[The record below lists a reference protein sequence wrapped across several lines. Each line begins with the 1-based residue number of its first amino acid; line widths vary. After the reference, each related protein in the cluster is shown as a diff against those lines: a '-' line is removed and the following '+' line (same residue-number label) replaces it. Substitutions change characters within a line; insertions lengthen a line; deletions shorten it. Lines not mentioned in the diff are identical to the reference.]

1 MLYKMPPDMTKLL
14 MSMSTMTSIMFT
26 QMKHPLAMGM
36 MLLMQTTMVCI
47 ISGTMYSSFWFSY
60 ILFMI
65 MIGGMLVLFMYMTSL
80 ASNEMFSP
88 SNKMMSITLMMMLPL
103 MFMMPNVINNKEMN
117 MHNSMME
124 NDILTSTTVMYNQM
138 MGTMTTLLVLYMLMT
153 LIVVVNIIN
162 VSKGPL
168 RQMN

>member
-1 MLYKMPPDMTKLL
+1 MTKLL
-14 MSMSTMTSIMFT
+14 MSTSTLTSIMFT

-36 MLLMQTTMVCI
+36 MLLIQTTMVCI

-65 MIGGMLVLFMYMTSL
+65 MVGGMLVLFMYMTSL

-88 SNKMMSITLMMMLPL
+88 SNKMLMTMTVLTPAIVYI
-103 MFMMPNVINNKEMN
+103 MPTVTNNKEMN
-117 MHNSMME
+117 MHNTMME
-124 NDILTSTTVMYNQM
+124 SEVTTTTTVMYNST

-162 VSKGPL
+162 VSSGPL
-168 RQMN
+168 RHTN

>member
-1 MLYKMPPDMTKLL
+1 MTKLL
-14 MSMSTMTSIMFT
+14 MSLSTMTSLMFT
-26 QMKHPLAMGM
+26 QMKHPLAMGL
-36 MLLMQTTMVCI
+36 MLLMQTTMVCL

-88 SNKMMSITLMMMLPL
+88 SNKMMMITLATLPAL
-103 MFMMPNVINNKEMN
+103 MYTMPTATNNKEMK
-117 MHNSMME
+117 MYETLME
-124 NDILTSTTVMYNQM
+124 NEITTSTTVMYNQM
-138 MGTMTTLLVLYMLMT
+138 MGTMTTMLVLYMLLT

-168 RQMN
+168 RHTS

>member
-1 MLYKMPPDMTKLL
+1 
-14 MSMSTMTSIMFT
+14 MSLSTSTSLMFT
-26 QMKHPLAMGM
+26 QMKHPLAMGL
-36 MLLMQTTMVCI
+36 MLLIQTTMVCM

-88 SNKMMSITLMMMLPL
+88 SNKMVLTAMMMTPML
-103 MFMMPNVINNKEMN
+103 MYMMPTITNNKEMKV
-117 MHNSMME
+117 HNTMME
-124 NDILTSTTVMYNQM
+124 NEITTTTTVMYNQM

-162 VSKGPL
+162 VTKGPL
-168 RQMN
+168 RHTS

>member
-1 MLYKMPPDMTKLL
+1 
-14 MSMSTMTSIMFT
+14 MSMSTMTSLMFT
-26 QMKHPLAMGM
+26 QMKHPLAMGL
-36 MLLMQTTMVCI
+36 MLLLQTTMVCL
-47 ISGTMYSSFWFSY
+47 ISGTMYSTFWFSY

-88 SNKMMSITLMMMLPL
+88 SNKMLMITLMTMPALSY
-103 MFMMPNVINNKEMN
+103 MMPTMTNNKEMN
-117 MHNSMME
+117 MHETMME
-124 NDILTSTTVMYNQM
+124 NEITATTTVMYNQM
-138 MGTMTTLLVLYMLMT
+138 MGIMTTLLVLYMLLT

-168 RQMN
+168 RHTS

>member
-1 MLYKMPPDMTKLL
+1 
-14 MSMSTMTSIMFT
+14 MSMSTMTSVMFT
-26 QMKHPLAMGM
+26 QMKHPLAVGL
-36 MLLMQTTMVCI
+36 MLLLQTTMVCI
-47 ISGTMYSSFWFSY
+47 ISGTMYKTFWFSY

-88 SNKMMSITLMMMLPL
+88 SNKMLLAMMLVLP
-103 MFMMPNVINNKEMN
+103 MMSYMMPTVVNNKEMV
-117 MHNSMME
+117 MHETIME
-124 NDILTSTTVMYNQM
+124 NEITTTTTVMYNQM
-138 MGTMTTLLVLYMLMT
+138 MGTMTTLLVLYMLLT

-168 RQMN
+168 RHTS

>member
-1 MLYKMPPDMTKLL
+1 
-14 MSMSTMTSIMFT
+14 MSTSMITSLMFT

-36 MLLMQTTMVCI
+36 MLLVQTVLVCL
-47 ISGTMYSSFWFSY
+47 ISGTMFSSFWFSY

-88 SNKMMSITLMMMLPL
+88 SDKMMMIMMVTFIPL
-103 MFMMPNVINNKEMN
+103 SYVMPTVINNKEMYTYN
-117 MHNSMME
+117 TMTE
-124 NDILTSTTVMYNQM
+124 NEITTTTTVMYNQM
-138 MGTMTTLLVLYMLMT
+138 MGTMTTLLVLYMLLT

-168 RQMN
+168 RHTK

>member
-1 MLYKMPPDMTKLL
+1 MMKTL
-14 MSMSTMTSIMFT
+14 MSTSVMTSITFT
-26 QMKHPLAMGM
+26 QMKHPLAMGL
-36 MLLMQTTMVCI
+36 MLLIQTTMMCLM
-47 ISGTMYSSFWFSY
+47 SGMMYKSFWFSY

-65 MIGGMLVLFMYMTSL
+65 MVGGMLVLFMYMTSL

-88 SNKMMSITLMMMLPL
+88 SNKLITIILVTLPILTYLMPSK
-103 MFMMPNVINNKEMN
+103 INNKEMN
-117 MHNSMME
+117 EHNTMME
-124 NDILTSTTVMYNQM
+124 NEITTTTTVMYNQM

-168 RQMN
+168 RHSN

>member
-1 MLYKMPPDMTKLL
+1 MMKIL
-14 MSMSTMTSIMFT
+14 MSTSMMTSLTFT

-36 MLLMQTTMVCI
+36 TLLIQTTMMCLM
-47 ISGTMYSSFWFSY
+47 SGMMYKSFWFSY

-65 MIGGMLVLFMYMTSL
+65 MVGGMLVLFMYMTSL

-88 SNKMMSITLMMMLPL
+88 SNKTIMATSLLLPALIYLMPSTA
-103 MFMMPNVINNKEMN
+103 NNKEMN
-117 MHNSMME
+117 EHHTMME
-124 NDILTSTTVMYNQM
+124 NEVTTTTTVMYNQM
-138 MGTMTTLLVLYMLMT
+138 MGTMTTLLVLYMLLT

-168 RQMN
+168 RHAT

>member
-1 MLYKMPPDMTKLL
+1 ML
-14 MSMSTMTSIMFT
+14 MSMSTMTSLMFT
-26 QMKHPLAMGM
+26 QMKHPMAMGL
-36 MLLMQTTMVCI
+36 MLLLQTTMVCI

-88 SNKMMSITLMMMLPL
+88 SNKMIMFTVLTLPALMMI
-103 MFMMPNVINNKEMN
+103 MPTVTNNKEMN
-117 MHNSMME
+117 NHNTMME
-124 NDILTSTTVMYNQM
+124 NEITTTTTVMYNQM
-138 MGTMTTLLVLYMLMT
+138 MGIMTTMLVLYMLLT
-153 LIVVVNIIN
+153 LIVIVNIIN

-168 RQMN
+168 RHTS

>member
-1 MLYKMPPDMTKLL
+1 MTKVL
-14 MSMSTMTSIMFT
+14 MSASMMTSMTFT

-36 MLLMQTTMVCI
+36 MLLAQTMLTCL
-47 ISGTMYSSFWFSY
+47 ISGMMYKSFWFSY

-65 MIGGMLVLFMYMTSL
+65 MVGGMLVLFMYMTSL

-88 SNKMMSITLMMMLPL
+88 SNKVITAMATMTPIMMY
-103 MFMMPNVINNKEMN
+103 MMPSTINNKEMSEHE
-117 MHNSMME
+117 MIME
-124 NDILTSTTVMYNQM
+124 SEITTTTTIMYNQI
-138 MGTMTTLLVLYMLMT
+138 MGTMTILLVMYMLLT

-168 RQMN
+168 RHSN

>member
-1 MLYKMPPDMTKLL
+1 MLHKMPPDMTKLL
-14 MSMSTMTSIMFT
+14 MSTSTMTSIMFT

-36 MLLMQTTMVCI
+36 LLLMQTTMVCI

-88 SNKMMSITLMMMLPL
+88 SNKMLLMAMMMTPPL
-103 MFMMPNVINNKEMN
+103 LYMMPTVTNNKDMH
-117 MHNSMME
+117 MHNTMME
-124 NDILTSTTVMYNQM
+124 NEITTTTTVMYNQM
-138 MGTMTTLLVLYMLMT
+138 MGTMTMLLVVYMLMT

-162 VSKGPL
+162 VSSGPL
-168 RQMN
+168 RHMN

>member
-1 MLYKMPPDMTKLL
+1 
-14 MSMSTMTSIMFT
+14 MSMSTMTSLMFT
-26 QMKHPLAMGM
+26 QMKHPMAMGL
-36 MLLMQTTMVCI
+36 MLLIQTTMVCI

-88 SNKMMSITLMMMLPL
+88 SNKMLMVTLVTMPSL
-103 MFMMPNVINNKEMN
+103 MYMMPAVINNKEMN
-117 MHNSMME
+117 SYNTMME
-124 NDILTSTTVMYNQM
+124 NEITTTTTVMYNQM
-138 MGTMTTLLVLYMLMT
+138 MGTMTTLLVLYMLLT

-168 RQMN
+168 RHTS

>member
-1 MLYKMPPDMTKLL
+1 MTKLL
-14 MSMSTMTSIMFT
+14 MSMSTMTSLMFT
-26 QMKHPLAMGM
+26 QMKHPLAMGL
-36 MLLMQTTMVCI
+36 MLLIQTTMVCL
-47 ISGTMYSSFWFSY
+47 ISGTMYKSFWFSY

-88 SNKMMSITLMMMLPL
+88 SNKMVMITFAALPALMY
-103 MFMMPNVINNKEMN
+103 MMPTVTNNKEMCP
-117 MHNSMME
+117 HDTMME
-124 NDILTSTTVMYNQM
+124 NEIMTTTTVMYNQM
-138 MGTMTTLLVLYMLMT
+138 MGIMTTLLVLYMLLT

-168 RQMN
+168 RHTS

>member
-1 MLYKMPPDMTKLL
+1 MTKLL
-14 MSMSTMTSIMFT
+14 MSMSTMTSLMFT
-26 QMKHPLAMGM
+26 QMKHPMAMGL
-36 MLLMQTTMVCI
+36 MLLIQTVMVCL

-60 ILFMI
+60 ILFLI

-88 SNKMMSITLMMMLPL
+88 SNKMLTATMILLPILMYI
-103 MFMMPNVINNKEMN
+103 MPTMTNNKEMN
-117 MHNSMME
+117 MHNTMME
-124 NDILTSTTVMYNQM
+124 NETLTTTTVMYNQM
-138 MGTMTTLLVLYMLMT
+138 MGTMTTLLVLYMLLT

-168 RQMN
+168 RQTS

>member
-1 MLYKMPPDMTKLL
+1 M
-14 MSMSTMTSIMFT
+14 MSMSTVTSLMFT
-26 QMKHPLAMGM
+26 QMKHPMAMGL
-36 MLLMQTTMVCI
+36 MLLMQTTMVCL
-47 ISGTMYSSFWFSY
+47 ISGTMYKSFWFSY

-88 SNKMMSITLMMMLPL
+88 SNKMLTSSLIILPTLIY
-103 MFMMPNVINNKEMN
+103 MMPTLTNNKEMN
-117 MHNSMME
+117 THNTMME
-124 NDILTSTTVMYNQM
+124 NEITTTTTVMYNQM
-138 MGTMTTLLVLYMLMT
+138 MGMMTTMLVIYMLLT

-168 RQMN
+168 RHTS

>member
-1 MLYKMPPDMTKLL
+1 MKLL
-14 MSMSTMTSIMFT
+14 MSMSTLVGLMFT
-26 QMKHPLAMGM
+26 QMKHPMAMGL
-36 MLLMQTTMVCI
+36 MLLIQTTLVCL

-88 SNKMMSITLMMMLPL
+88 SNKMLMIMLTALPL
-103 MFMMPNVINNKEMN
+103 LVYVMPNTTNNKEMS
-117 MHNSMME
+117 MHETMME
-124 NDILTSTTVMYNQM
+124 SEITTTTTVMYNQI

-168 RQMN
+168 RHTS

>member
-1 MLYKMPPDMTKLL
+1 
-14 MSMSTMTSIMFT
+14 MSMSAMTSLMFT
-26 QMKHPLAMGM
+26 QMKHPMAMGL
-36 MLLMQTTMVCI
+36 MLLMQTTMVCL
-47 ISGTMYSSFWFSY
+47 ISGTMYSSYWFSY

-88 SNKMMSITLMMMLPL
+88 SNKMLMLSSILLPIT
-103 MFMMPNVINNKEMN
+103 MYMMPVVTNNKEMN
-117 MHNSMME
+117 MHSTMME
-124 NDILTSTTVMYNQM
+124 NEIMTTTTVMYNQM
-138 MGTMTTLLVLYMLMT
+138 MGMMTTMLVIYMLLT

-168 RQMN
+168 RHTS

>member
-1 MLYKMPPDMTKLL
+1 
-14 MSMSTMTSIMFT
+14 MSASMMTSMTFT

-36 MLLMQTTMVCI
+36 MLLAQTMLVCLV
-47 ISGTMYSSFWFSY
+47 SGMMYKSFWFSY

-65 MIGGMLVLFMYMTSL
+65 MVGGMLVLFMYMTSL

-88 SNKMMSITLMMMLPL
+88 SYKMITTAAAMTPIMMY
-103 MFMMPNVINNKEMN
+103 MMPSMINNKEMN
-117 MHNSMME
+117 EHKTMME
-124 NDILTSTTVMYNQM
+124 SEITTTTTIMYNQI
-138 MGTMTTLLVLYMLMT
+138 MGTMTILLATYMLLT

-168 RQMN
+168 RHSN

>member
-1 MLYKMPPDMTKLL
+1 MTKMF
-14 MSMSTMTSIMFT
+14 MSMSTMASLMFT
-26 QMKHPLAMGM
+26 QMKHPMAVGL
-36 MLLMQTTMVCI
+36 MLLTQTMLMCL

-88 SNKMMSITLMMMLPL
+88 SNKMMMATTMTLPALTYI
-103 MFMMPNVINNKEMN
+103 MPAVTNNKEMI
-117 MHNSMME
+117 MHDTMME
-124 NDILTSTTVMYNQM
+124 NEITTTTTVMYNQM
-138 MGTMTTLLVLYMLMT
+138 MGTMMTMLVLYMLLT

-168 RQMN
+168 RHTS

>member
-1 MLYKMPPDMTKLL
+1 MMKLL
-14 MSMSTMTSIMFT
+14 MATSTMTSLMFT
-26 QMKHPLAMGM
+26 QMKHPMAMGL
-36 MLLMQTTMVCI
+36 MLLMQTTMVCL

-88 SNKMMSITLMMMLPL
+88 SNKMMMAMAATMPITLY
-103 MFMMPNVINNKEMN
+103 FMPTMVNNKEMN
-117 MHNSMME
+117 MHETIME
-124 NDILTSTTVMYNQM
+124 NEITMTTTVMYNQM
-138 MGTMTTLLVLYMLMT
+138 MGIMTTLLVIYMLLT

-168 RQMN
+168 RHTS